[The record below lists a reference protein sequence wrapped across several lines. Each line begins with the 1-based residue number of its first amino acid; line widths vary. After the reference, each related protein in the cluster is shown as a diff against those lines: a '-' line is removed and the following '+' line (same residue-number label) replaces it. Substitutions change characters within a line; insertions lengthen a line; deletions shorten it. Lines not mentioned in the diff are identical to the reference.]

1 MNGSLLRAT
10 SLIMVASGG
19 LSTGSLPISK
29 AFRVAISRDVLL
41 LVLNSEVIMA
51 YSSGIPEGT

>member
-1 MNGSLLRAT
+1 
-10 SLIMVASGG
+10 MVASGG
-19 LSTGSLPISK
+19 LSSRSLPISK

-51 YSSGIPEGT
+51 YSSGNPEGT